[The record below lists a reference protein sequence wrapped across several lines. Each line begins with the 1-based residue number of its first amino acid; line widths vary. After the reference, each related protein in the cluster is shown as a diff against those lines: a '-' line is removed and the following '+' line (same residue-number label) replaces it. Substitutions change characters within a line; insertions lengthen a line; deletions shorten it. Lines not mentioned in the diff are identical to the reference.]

1 MTRNLPPQR
10 VLSTLNADGSRRVL
24 HPKLSRGR
32 FLRHRRVVAYA
43 LIALFVVLPRIRI
56 AGRPAVMIDLITRE
70 VPGSFYEFITRLPME
85 EDGKTKL
92 DLSFDSS
99 NAQAI
104 FKMTAG
110 AAKEP
115 AAAGKA

>member
-1 MTRNLPPQR
+1 
-10 VLSTLNADGSRRVL
+10 
-24 HPKLSRGR
+24 
-32 FLRHRRVVAYA
+32 
-43 LIALFVVLPRIRI
+43 
-56 AGRPAVMIDLITRE
+56 RE

-104 FKMTAG
+104 FKMTAS
-110 AAKEP
+110 AHEP
-115 AAAGKA
+115 TTAGKA

>member
-1 MTRNLPPQR
+1 KFRDANGT
-10 VLSTLNADGSRRVL
+10 
-24 HPKLSRGR
+24 
-32 FLRHRRVVAYA
+32 
-43 LIALFVVLPRIRI
+43 
-56 AGRPAVMIDLITRE
+56 LITRE

-104 FKMTAG
+104 FKMTAN
-110 AAKEP
+110 ANEP
-115 AAAGKA
+115 ANAGKA